1 MNTLNE
7 GLAIAKATEHATRL
21 LLVDDDAELCRAV
34 SDYLGKQGIVVLVE
48 GRGDGALKRVVD
60 DKPDLVILDVMLP
73 GKDGFDVCREIRA
86 AGHSV
91 PIIILTAKEE
101 DFDQVLGLE
110 LGADDYLAKPVQPRV
125 LLARIKAIT
134 RRLHGHGASHADGEV
149 LQFGRLRIHG
159 VNREVALDD
168 KRIELSPAEFD
179 LLWLLACNAGRVM
192 QRNDILKAL
201 RGLHYSGA
209 DRSVDARLYRLRRR
223 FGRQIPWHYFDERH
237 NQMPRQY
244 QSSLIQRWLPRLIG
258 RPVYI
263 YGHFN
268 RARGFGIE
276 DYYPVADQFFTMV
289 RLAT

>member
-1 MNTLNE
+1 MNAINE
-7 GLAIAKATEHATRL
+7 VLAIEKAAEHATRL
-21 LLVDDDAELCRAV
+21 LLVDDDIELCRAV
-34 SDYLGKQGIVVLVE
+34 ADYLGKQGIEVLIE
-48 GRGDGALKRVVD
+48 GRGDMAVKRVAD
-60 DKPDLVILDVMLP
+60 EKPDLVILDVMLP
-73 GKDGFDVCREIRA
+73 GKDGFDVCREIRSS
-86 AGHSV
+86 GNGV

-134 RRLHGHGASHADGEV
+134 RRMHGHVTGHADGDV
-149 LQFGRLRIHG
+149 LQFGRLKIHG

-179 LLWLLACNAGRVM
+179 LLWLLASNAGRVM

-223 FGRQIPWHYFDERH
+223 FGDEKKAAWQIKTVRPHGYMFCQEPW
-237 NQMPRQY
+237 
-244 QSSLIQRWLPRLIG
+244 
-258 RPVYI
+258 
-263 YGHFN
+263 
-268 RARGFGIE
+268 
-276 DYYPVADQFFTMV
+276 
-289 RLAT
+289 

>member
-134 RRLHGHGASHADGEV
+134 RRLHGHGSNHADGEV

-223 FGRQIPWHYFDERH
+223 FGDEKKAAWQIKTVRPHGYMFCQEPW
-237 NQMPRQY
+237 
-244 QSSLIQRWLPRLIG
+244 
-258 RPVYI
+258 
-263 YGHFN
+263 
-268 RARGFGIE
+268 
-276 DYYPVADQFFTMV
+276 
-289 RLAT
+289 